1 MLRALYQC
9 AKKVGDRSLASMW
22 HRWVHHD
29 TIFAPCS
36 IRLGQSS
43 SETMSGLVEGGTW
56 HGLEHQ
62 LPSAVCV
69 IRVSGERSLDVLRGL
84 TMEKSFEPKP
94 NMMYIR
100 SLYHPNTNV
109 DRDDA
114 MPLDYN
120 SMVVFFEKPRSFT
133 GEDVVEL
140 HLHGGRSVVHG
151 VLDAL
156 FHFPLQH
163 DGKGRV
169 RPANPGEFTR
179 RAFENGKMDLTQIE
193 GLADVLVSQTKSQK
207 HLAMASLL
215 GMGKDE
221 IQSWRN
227 TLISC
232 LASIEAVIDFGEDD
246 IDPADVNAVLED
258 ARSRAQVL
266 CEKIQKCIIMAP
278 RSEMIKEGIRAVL
291 IGPPNVGKS
300 SLLNALIGRP
310 AAIVSSQAGTTRD
323 IIEVAL
329 DVDGHKLVVQDGA
342 GIRDIHGDDIESEG
356 ISRIIEAAKQAHILL
371 VLSSVDS
378 DPPTRDQRIQ
388 SIIGRA
394 KHVLYIE
401 NKTDLLGSD
410 AAPSRNMRPEA
421 LQISCRTGEGIES
434 LVSALQ
440 HSAATL
446 LKDATRDDSLQNL
459 NNDIYT
465 RQIPILHRER
475 HVQHMKIALEALHR
489 FAQVTELELAAEEL
503 RAAAT
508 ELGRV
513 TGIIDIEDVLEKIFK
528 EFCIGK

>member
-1 MLRALYQC
+1 MLRILVQRT
-9 AKKVGDRSLASMW
+9 KNVGERGLVTW
-22 HRWVHHD
+22 RRWVHHD

-36 IRLGQSS
+36 IRLGLTSS
-43 SETMSGLVEGGTW
+43 QPMCDHVDQGNW

-62 LPSAVCV
+62 LPSAVCI
-69 IRVSGERSLDVLRGL
+69 IRVSGAMSLNVLRGL
-84 TMEKSFEPKP
+84 TMDKSFEPKP

-100 SLYHPNTNV
+100 SLYHPNTNG
-109 DRDDA
+109 DREDA

-133 GEDVVEL
+133 GEDVVEF
-140 HLHGGRSVVHG
+140 HVHGGRSVVHG

-156 FHFPLQH
+156 FHFPLQR

-193 GLADVLVSQTKSQK
+193 GLSDVLVSQTTSQK
-207 HLAMASLL
+207 HLGMASLL
-215 GMGKDE
+215 GMGKDV
-221 IQSWRN
+221 IQSWRS

-246 IDPADVNAVLED
+246 IDPSDVNAVLED
-258 ARSRAQVL
+258 ARSRAQEL
-266 CEKIQKCIIMAP
+266 CEEIQKCIIMAP

-300 SLLNALIGRP
+300 SVLNALIGRP

-329 DVDGHKLVVQDGA
+329 DVGGQKVVVQDGA
-342 GIRDIHGDDIESEG
+342 GIRDTRGDDIESEG
-356 ISRIIEAAKQAHILL
+356 ISRIIEAAKHAHILL

-378 DPPTRDQRIQ
+378 DPLSTTGDERIQ
-388 SIIGRA
+388 SIIDSA

-401 NKTDLLGSD
+401 NKSDLLGSNTTSSREM
-410 AAPSRNMRPEA
+410 APGT

-434 LVSALQ
+434 LISALQ
-440 HSAATL
+440 HSSAML
-446 LKDATRDDSLQNL
+446 LKGTNHDDSPLSP
-459 NNDIYT
+459 NNIA
-465 RQIPILHRER
+465 RQLPILHRER
-475 HVQHMKIALEALHR
+475 HLHHMKIALEALHR
-489 FAQVTELELAAEEL
+489 FAHESELELAAEEL
-503 RAAAT
+503 RSAAI

-513 TGIIDIEDVLEKIFK
+513 TGNIDIEDVLEKIFK